1 MTSIYCQIRR
11 LFQSVKLRFVS
22 NATILCTKSRKWYFF
37 AFLDNNT
44 LCTSWLSNGIT
55 FHNWY
60 YTMLILKK
68 KRIYTSPETIVV
80 QSDLEGLLCTSGFKT
95 LQVDE
100 LHNINADD
108 TVTEQLYFEF

>member
-1 MTSIYCQIRR
+1 
-11 LFQSVKLRFVS
+11 
-22 NATILCTKSRKWYFF
+22 
-37 AFLDNNT
+37 
-44 LCTSWLSNGIT
+44 
-55 FHNWY
+55 
-60 YTMLILKK
+60 MLILKK